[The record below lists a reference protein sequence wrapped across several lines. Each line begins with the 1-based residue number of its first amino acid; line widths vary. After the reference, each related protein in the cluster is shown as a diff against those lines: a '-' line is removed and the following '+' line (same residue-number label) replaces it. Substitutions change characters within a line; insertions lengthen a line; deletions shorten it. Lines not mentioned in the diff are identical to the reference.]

1 MHVPIKKPKKKMQTW
16 NIIKNDPKLADCYI
30 KLKMLDPDLIKIL

>member
-1 MHVPIKKPKKKMQTW
+1 MHVPIKKPKKKMQTLS
-16 NIIKNDPKLADCYI
+16 IIKKDPKLPECYI